1 MTRTIK
7 YKELREEIEKQNRY
21 HEEELRSEN
30 LSIRVGALILESF
43 GCLGKRGKAKNE
55 MLAFENDNQMSTF
68 DL

>member
-30 LSIRVGALILESF
+30 VVTRTGALILENF
-43 GCLGKRGKAKNE
+43 ECLGKRGKVRNWLKG
-55 MLAFENDNQMSTF
+55 DNTR
-68 DL
+68 

>member
-30 LSIRVGALILESF
+30 VVTITGALILESF
-43 GCLGKRGKAKNE
+43 ECLGKRGKAKNDKRGI
-55 MLAFENDNQMSTF
+55 NKRNC
-68 DL
+68 